1 MRFCILEKYL
11 VLITFIGALVALIFA
26 FVTGKKVLGF
36 PEGTDL
42 MKKISNSVKQ
52 GANAYL
58 KRQYT
63 VVAVFFIGMF
73 IVETEDG
80 SCKLLPFSLPSVV
93 SLLLCGWVF
102 EALSK
107 RGYFQEK

>member
-1 MRFCILEKYL
+1 MKNNFKTWAIEVAVK
-11 VLITFIGALVALIFA
+11 IWGAL
-26 FVTGKKVLGF
+26 
-36 PEGTDL
+36 
-42 MKKISNSVKQ
+42 S
-52 GANAYL
+52 
-58 KRQYT
+58 
-63 VVAVFFIGMF
+63 FIGMF